1 MPTRPQVKVLTN
13 ASVDVVNAIRNSAST
28 NFKDYVPIA
37 TPDAESIRS
46 IGAIIMD
53 HPELQNEF
61 LSALVNRIGRVLI
74 ISKLYSNPWA
84 DFKKGMLEFGES
96 IEEVFVDIAKPFQF
110 DPAVAETNL
119 FKREKPDVKSAFHI
133 MNYQKFYKSTIQN
146 AQLKQAF
153 LSWDGITD
161 LIARIVDAMY
171 TGANYDE
178 FLTMKYLLAR
188 SILNGNLKAETIADY
203 SNVANMK
210 SVVATIKGVSN
221 DLEFLS
227 TKYNRAGVHTHTLKP
242 DQYIIVNAK
251 FDAVMDVEVLAS
263 AFNMDKAE
271 FMGRRILVDSF
282 GTLDT
287 ARLAELFEDDP
298 AYTAL
303 TSDEVS
309 ALDAIPAVI
318 VDKDWFMIFD
328 NFVEFTE
335 AYNGEGLY
343 WNYFYHVWK
352 TFSVSPFGNA
362 VMFVVGTPSVTS
374 VSVSPSTATVSAN
387 QSIQLTATVVTAN
400 FESQA
405 VTWTATSEDTED
417 FTISDAGVLRVG
429 NTVTADDVI
438 TVKATSVKDATK
450 YATATITVA

>member
-74 ISKLYSNPWA
+74 TSKLYSNPWA

-110 DPAVAETNL
+110 DPAIAETNL

-374 VSVSPSTATVSAN
+374 VSVSPSTATVSTN